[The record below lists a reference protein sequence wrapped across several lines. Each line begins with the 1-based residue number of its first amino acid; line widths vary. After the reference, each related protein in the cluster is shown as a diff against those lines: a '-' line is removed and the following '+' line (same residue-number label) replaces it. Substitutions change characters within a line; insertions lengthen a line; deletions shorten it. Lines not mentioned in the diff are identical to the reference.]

1 MFGSRKPKPLTQRG
15 DSMTSGRISPQ
26 FARQREKADDEEKSL
41 FAPAIAPR
49 FTLESDVA
57 LTAEVIEQLDEA
69 KAKIEHY
76 QQIYLDWGFS
86 AVDPQGTGIV
96 LNFYGPPGTGKT
108 LTAEALAGSLARNI
122 MLVSITDLESK
133 FMGETAKNIAALFR
147 QAERENAVL
156 FFDEADTLLGK
167 RLSSV
172 TQGIDNEVNA
182 MRSTLLIELEKHAGI
197 VIFATN
203 FVKNYDSAFL
213 SRITHHIGFTLPG
226 EPERQRI
233 WDKLLVA
240 AIPLADDRET
250 LIAQAVTLSDG
261 LSGRDMRNAMR
272 LALPKAVRSPQQQLA
287 LAHIESALT
296 QIREAYRAIASS
308 ASHIPPHID
317 TARKMLGVS

>member
-1 MFGSRKPKPLTQRG
+1 MS
-15 DSMTSGRISPQ
+15 SGRISPQ
-26 FARQREKADDEEKSL
+26 FTQGLEKGTGEEKPL

-49 FTLESDVA
+49 FTLEGDVA
-57 LTAEVIEQLDEA
+57 LTAEVVEQLDEA

-76 QQIYLDWGFS
+76 QQIYLDWGFA
-86 AVDPQGTGIV
+86 AVDPQGKGIV

-233 WDKLLVA
+233 WAKLLVA
-240 AIPLADDRET
+240 AIPLADDREA
-250 LIAQAVTLSDG
+250 LIAGAVALSDG

-287 LAHIESALT
+287 LAHIESALA
-296 QIREAYRAIASS
+296 QIREAYRAISSS
-308 ASHIPPHID
+308 ATHIPPHID